1 MFGTVTNTLTKFGQ
15 SRKWVPVPQQQWS
28 GRGRGRGRGFGWRQ
42 FGPQPACGSCACRCH
57 TVCGKCCEGWEADP
71 PAVAPPAAAPP
82 AAAPPA
88 AAQPA
93 VVVPEAA
100 PPGWVRIDELRAQ
113 AAIQQAQWAPLDADG
128 NVAPAQPRPVVQ
140 WVPLHA
146 DGNLPPAQPRQ

>member
-1 MFGTVTNTLTKFGQ
+1 MYSARGRYN
-15 SRKWVPVPQQQWS
+15 KWVPAPQQQWS

-42 FGPQPACGSCACRCH
+42 FGPQPAYGSCACRCH
-57 TVCGKCCEGWEADP
+57 TVCGKCCEGWEAAPPTAAP
-71 PAVAPPAAAPP
+71 PAAAPPAAAPP

-93 VVVPEAA
+93 VVVPAAA
-100 PPGWVRIDELRAQ
+100 PPGWVRIDDLRAQ

-140 WVPLHA
+140 WVPLDA

>member
-1 MFGTVTNTLTKFGQ
+1 MYSARGRYNN
-15 SRKWVPVPQQQWS
+15 WVPVPQQQWS

-42 FGPQPACGSCACRCH
+42 FGPQPAYGSCACRCH
-57 TVCGKCCEGWEADP
+57 TVCGKCCEGWEAT
-71 PAVAPPAAAPP
+71 PPAAAPP

-93 VVVPEAA
+93 VVVPAAA

-140 WVPLHA
+140 WVPLDA
-146 DGNLPPAQPRQ
+146 DGNVQPAQPRQ